1 MMRRSKRSLATCGG
15 CWRISRRKAA
25 RGLRVPRPCILSDR
39 FSPAAVRLQ
48 LLRFGSVKM
57 QPIPSP
63 ETSPLPLGD
72 DAFRRVVE
80 WAPSAMVLIDGNG
93 IILLVNAQTEKMFG
107 YAREALIGQSVEM
120 LVPER
125 FRHHHRAFRAGYFGD
140 PQPRPM
146 GAGRDLAGRRAD
158 GGEFP
163 IEIGLNPIKAEEGT
177 MALASII
184 DISERL
190 RTQQRL
196 EDALHEKTVL
206 LNEVHHRVKNNLQV
220 VTSLLNLQAEH
231 AADPHVRAI
240 LGESCGRVKAMSL
253 THQLLYQRKDFS
265 HLDLAEYLQRLVQ
278 SIRASYRVAGGRIE
292 LLLDLPGEGL
302 HLDLERSIPCGLLIN
317 ELLTNAFKHAFPAE
331 RSGKVMVRLVEESG
345 EQICLSVSDDGI
357 GLPPDSELAQG
368 SSLGLQLVPL
378 LVEQLHGT
386 LVIEREGGTR
396 FSARFPKVFAVK
408 EA

>member
-1 MMRRSKRSLATCGG
+1 MNRS
-15 CWRISRRKAA
+15 
-25 RGLRVPRPCILSDR
+25 PNDD
-39 FSPAAVRLQ
+39 SPASDAPAAEHASRPAL
-48 LLRFGSVKM
+48 
-57 QPIPSP
+57 
-63 ETSPLPLGD
+63 LPLGD

-93 IILLVNAQTEKMFG
+93 IIVLVNAQTEKMFG
-107 YAREALIGQSVEM
+107 YERAALVGQSVEM
-120 LVPER
+120 LVPGR
-125 FRHHHRAFRAGYFGD
+125 FRQHHSAYRAGYFGD

-146 GAGRDLAGRRAD
+146 GAGRDLAGCRAD

-163 IEIGLNPIKAEEGT
+163 IEIGLNPIETDDGT

-196 EDALHEKTVL
+196 EDALREKTVL

-278 SIRASYRVAGGRIE
+278 SIRASYRVAGGHIE
-292 LLLDLPGEGL
+292 LLMDLPGEGL
-302 HLDLERSIPCGLLIN
+302 RLDLERSIPCGLVIN

-331 RSGKVMVRLVEESG
+331 RSGKVTVRLVEEG
-345 EQICLSVSDDGI
+345 DEAVCLSVSDDGI
-357 GLPPDSELAQG
+357 GLPPDDELAQR

-378 LVEQLHGT
+378 LVEQLHGVL
-386 LVIEREGGTR
+386 LVERNAGTR
-396 FSARFPKVFAVK
+396 FSVRFPKEFAAK

>member
-1 MMRRSKRSLATCGG
+1 
-15 CWRISRRKAA
+15 
-25 RGLRVPRPCILSDR
+25 
-39 FSPAAVRLQ
+39 
-48 LLRFGSVKM
+48 M

-107 YAREALIGQSVEM
+107 YAREALIGQSVEI